1 MFIVLRDF
9 LFVSFED
16 RQIAYGITEFLALL
30 LLGLAL
36 SRVGVKWVLVS
47 LMSTLSVALLLTRL
61 LKAGMIFFFCVF
73 VQRNICLY
81 EFFLFFSLE
90 IFEKIV

>member
-1 MFIVLRDF
+1 MFAF
-9 LFVSFED
+9 TSFED

-47 LMSTLSVALLLTRL
+47 LMSSLSVALLLTRL
-61 LKAGMIFFFCVF
+61 LKAGMKT
-73 VQRNICLY
+73 L
-81 EFFLFFSLE
+81 FLIYSS
-90 IFEKIV
+90 

>member
-1 MFIVLRDF
+1 MLSF
-9 LFVSFED
+9 LSFED

-47 LMSTLSVALLLTRL
+47 LMSSLSVALLLTRL
-61 LKAGMIFFFCVF
+61 LKAGKFTTSLCRF
-73 VQRNICLY
+73 VIKSSVYLC
-81 EFFLFFSLE
+81 
-90 IFEKIV
+90 IAG